1 MMERRLKIMRPDDPP
16 SALFAEVQRQDQ
28 FMRLAGS

>member
-1 MMERRLKIMRPDDPP
+1 MRPDDPP